1 MNTQT
6 QPPDTPSLMKTNNQK
21 TILWIALALTLA
33 SFLCF
38 GLSSVLPKLKPNKE
52 RWQIVGGVFLM
63 AGAILLF
70 IAVLQSCFSR
80 TPESLNLPQPT
91 GTPMPQP
98 TKKSKMKGTLIIIS
112 ADSWCGFSKK
122 MTAEVPSLKSL
133 LAPMGVEVV
142 LISDKQNKDAF
153 KKISTEHSARGFPH
167 SVLIVNGTKLIDIPG
182 YMPAPKMQELVAA
195 KL

>member
-1 MNTQT
+1 M
-6 QPPDTPSLMKTNNQK
+6 
-21 TILWIALALTLA
+21 
-33 SFLCF
+33 
-38 GLSSVLPKLKPNKE
+38 
-52 RWQIVGGVFLM
+52 
-63 AGAILLF
+63 
-70 IAVLQSCFSR
+70 
-80 TPESLNLPQPT
+80 
-91 GTPMPQP
+91 
-98 TKKSKMKGTLIIIS
+98 KKSKMKGTLIIIS